1 MKVSHY
7 QPVHLTSVLLL
18 LHSSFIICRH
28 EFWFITKCYIL
39 NEQNVW
45 SLLHHHS
52 PEPNDHWNVKFHSW
66 VGCMRERVNIFVIKM
81 TLFQSIKQWAG
92 VRCQVNVVQVGN
104 EGGRTGSQCLQ
115 NCSTVVFVE
124 SPTWSVSMK
133 SGPWEKTQWTDL
145 RVTASWGVNNSW
157 GDEGQSNWSDPSE
170 ELL

>member
-1 MKVSHY
+1 MNSDSSQSV
-7 QPVHLTSVLLL
+7 TSLMSRISGLC
-18 LHSSFIICRH
+18 FIIIH
-28 EFWFITKCYIL
+28 QNLMTTEMWSFVTDNLFISFC
-39 NEQNVW
+39 
-45 SLLHHHS
+45 
-52 PEPNDHWNVKFHSW
+52 SW
-66 VGCMRERVNIFVIKM
+66 VGCIRKRVNIFVIKM

-157 GDEGQSNWSDPSE
+157 GDEGQSNCSDPSE